1 MPIRSLPNGTIEYM
15 SEITH
20 ASKLRFSLWQRI
32 KILFGR
38 PVYYQA
44 TVYLADE
51 NFSIVGSERY
61 VYVEQF
67 FPGPP
72 EAEMEVEGGEYGI
85 SYPDDYKH
93 LS

>member
-1 MPIRSLPNGTIEYM
+1 MPIRSLPEGTIEYM

-20 ASKLRFSLWQRI
+20 ASKLRFTFFQRLR
-32 KILFGR
+32 ILFGR

-44 TVYLADE
+44 TVYLAE
-51 NFSIVGSERY
+51 ETFNIVGSERY
-61 VYVEQF
+61 VYVDQF

-72 EAEMEVEGGEYGI
+72 EAEVESEGGNYGI
-85 SYPDDYKH
+85 SFPDDYKH